1 MIQSQVRSKLRTTDN
16 KMMCQCRHAGT
27 YSYRAQ
33 QKSQAQTAA
42 LCLSPQCLNA
52 LAPLSCSMIYPPQE
66 KQWKIPSE
74 PLRVT
79 PSLCACL
86 SANASSF
93 LKLGLP
99 SWTPNA
105 ANCSFL
111 CIAPAKHY
119 INRDEERAL
128 SFPGLYFRCLEIS
141 EEGSFWERA
150 VGLVWRLWI
159 SEWEEEEVNDWSSA
173 LPSVYDGSFLS
184 GQGCNSSSLPNGVR
198 DTVDA
203 TGLFSPLFSILPT
216 MLSTSILRLCHCH
229 SAETAAIALSI
240 LCISLS
246 HSCFLLPSAQV
257 SLASPKSRVL
267 PSSAHTPAPSAVRFR
282 H

>member
-1 MIQSQVRSKLRTTDN
+1 M
-16 KMMCQCRHAGT
+16 
-27 YSYRAQ
+27 
-33 QKSQAQTAA
+33 
-42 LCLSPQCLNA
+42 LSPLYHA
-52 LAPLSCSMIYPPQE
+52 AWFTPQE

-99 SWTPNA
+99 SWTPN
-105 ANCSFL
+105 CSFL
-111 CIAPAKHY
+111 CITPAKHY
-119 INRDEERAL
+119 INRDEERVL

-150 VGLVWRLWI
+150 IGFGFGG
-159 SEWEEEEVNDWSSA
+159 SEYLNERKRRWMIEAQHCFLCMMEVFFHVRDVTA
-173 LPSVYDGSFLS
+173 TRCPMVYVIRWTLRGFLS
-184 GQGCNSSSLPNGVR
+184 IVFHFTHYAPSWGCVI
-198 DTVDA
+198 A
-203 TGLFSPLFSILPT
+203 TALTLQL
-216 MLSTSILRLCHCH
+216 
-229 SAETAAIALSI
+229 ALSI

-267 PSSAHTPAPSAVRFR
+267 PRIHTPQPISRKI
-282 H
+282 

>member
-1 MIQSQVRSKLRTTDN
+1 M
-16 KMMCQCRHAGT
+16 
-27 YSYRAQ
+27 
-33 QKSQAQTAA
+33 
-42 LCLSPQCLNA
+42 LSPLYHA
-52 LAPLSCSMIYPPQE
+52 AWFTPQE

-111 CIAPAKHY
+111 CITPAKHY
-119 INRDEERAL
+119 INRDEERVL

-141 EEGSFWERA
+141 EEGNFWEGA
-150 VGLVWRLWI
+150 IGFGFVG
-159 SEWEEEEVNDWSSA
+159 SEYLNERKRRWMIEAQHCLLCMMVVFFHVRDVTA
-173 LPSVYDGSFLS
+173 TRYPMVYVIRWTLRGFLS
-184 GQGCNSSSLPNGVR
+184 IVFHFTHYALNLHLEVVSLPQHW
-198 DTVDA
+198 DC
-203 TGLFSPLFSILPT
+203 S
-216 MLSTSILRLCHCH
+216 ST
-229 SAETAAIALSI
+229 LSI

-267 PSSAHTPAPSAVRFR
+267 PRLHTPQPISRKI
-282 H
+282 